1 MSITKLQLV
10 TVGEAAPAMLKELEA
25 PLALHLQ
32 LPALPSKVSLNT
44 PNYAFNKD
52 RKQYHSNAILRRLA
66 ALNTDADSGV
76 LGLTDVDLFVP
87 EAEHVFG
94 EADREARS
102 SVVSLF
108 RLRQGAS
115 LDVLRQRLQRE
126 VLHQAGHLLG
136 LSICEDTRCVM
147 SVSTDPVELDR
158 KHAGFCNL
166 CKNELQRLR

>member
-1 MSITKLQLV
+1 MSIAKLQLV
-10 TVGEAAPAMLKELEA
+10 TVGDAAPAMLKELEA

-32 LPALPSKVSLNT
+32 LPALPSKISLNT

-66 ALNTDADSGV
+66 ALTEGEVGV

-102 SVVSLF
+102 AVVSIF
-108 RLRQGAS
+108 RLRQGVDSEA
-115 LDVLRQRLQRE
+115 LRRRLQIE
-126 VLHQAGHLLG
+126 ALHQAGHLVG
-136 LSICEDTRCVM
+136 LSFCEDARCVM
-147 SVSTDPVELDR
+147 FSAQTPQEVDR
-158 KHAGFCNL
+158 KNIGLCNL
-166 CKNELQRLR
+166 CRNEYAKLNR

>member
-1 MSITKLQLV
+1 MSISKLQLV
-10 TVGEAAPAMLKELEA
+10 TVGDAAPAMLKELEA

-32 LPALPSKVSLNT
+32 LPALPSKISLNT

-52 RKQYHSNAILRRLA
+52 RKQYHSNAILRRLN
-66 ALNTDADSGV
+66 ALTEGELGV

-102 SVVSLF
+102 AVVSIY

-126 VLHQAGHLLG
+126 VLHQSGHLLG

-147 SVSTDPVELDR
+147 SVSTDPAELDR

>member
-1 MSITKLQLV
+1 MSIAKLQLV
-10 TVGEAAPAMLKELEA
+10 TVGDAAPAMLKELEA

-32 LPALPSKVSLNT
+32 LPALPSKISLNT

-66 ALNTDADSGV
+66 ALTEGEVGV

-102 SVVSLF
+102 AVVSIF

-136 LSICEDTRCVM
+136 LSICEDARCVM